1 MNISLNDGGQ
11 WRYSVWTGFILEAA
25 ACLTAKEAKQIKS
38 QLQIESRL
46 IKL

>member
-1 MNISLNDGGQ
+1 MMVDSGATQYGLDL
-11 WRYSVWTGFILEAA
+11 FLKAA